1 MSQLFTSSAPDIRFH
16 TLGVAPA
23 VLSTEVARHFQR
35 RHSHILREI
44 DRLRSIL
51 PKSFCEPNF
60 GLTSNDVPG
69 PNGGIRQEKAY
80 LLSRDALS
88 LLVMG
93 MTGKAAILWK
103 LRYIEAFNAMEAALR
118 EQRPHAEPPAALEG
132 RLRASYLDGLREGRR
147 LAARADR
154 LRLLERALRYRRLGL
169 TNRDI
174 ARLLGIAHQRVS
186 DLFAHGRRL
195 GIATPA
201 MKEAC
206 HA

>member
-1 MSQLFTSSAPDIRFH
+1 MSQLSASVVPDIRFH
-16 TLGVAPA
+16 TLGAAPA

-51 PKSFCEPNF
+51 PKSFNAPNF
-60 GLTSNDVPG
+60 GPVELPDAKGEKRRAFLLT
-69 PNGGIRQEKAY
+69 
-80 LLSRDALS
+80 RDALS

-93 MTGKAAILWK
+93 MTGKAAVLWK
-103 LRYIEAFNAMEAALR
+103 LRYIKAFNRMEAALR
-118 EQRPHAEPPAALEG
+118 EQQPHAEPPAALEG

-174 ARLLGIAHQRVS
+174 ARLLDIAHQRVS

-195 GIATPA
+195 GIDTPA

>member
-1 MSQLFTSSAPDIRFH
+1 MSQLSMPSAPDIRFH
-16 TLGVAPA
+16 TLGAAPA
-23 VLSTEVARHFQR
+23 VLSTEVARHFQK
-35 RHSHILREI
+35 RHTHILREI

-51 PKSFCEPNF
+51 PKSFTAPNF
-60 GLTSNDVPG
+60 GLSEYQDSTGRSV
-69 PNGGIRQEKAY
+69 RAF
-80 LLSRDALS
+80 LLTRDALS

-93 MTGKAAILWK
+93 MTGKAAVMWK

-174 ARLLGIAHQRVS
+174 ARLLDIAHQRVS

-195 GIATPA
+195 GIDTPA

>member
-1 MSQLFTSSAPDIRFH
+1 MSQLSTSSAPDIRFH
-16 TLGVAPA
+16 TLGAAPA
-23 VLSTEVARHFQR
+23 VLSTEVARHFQK
-35 RHSHILREI
+35 RHHHILRDI

-51 PKSFCEPNF
+51 PKSFNATNF
-60 GLTSNDVPG
+60 GPVEQPDAKGEN
-69 PNGGIRQEKAY
+69 RRAY
-80 LLSRDALS
+80 LLTRDALS

-93 MTGKAAILWK
+93 MTGKAAVMWK

-169 TNRDI
+169 TNCDI
-174 ARLLGIAHQRVS
+174 ARLLDIAHQRVS